1 MRMGW
6 LSFLLPHEIA
16 NHLLKNYYETFSF
29 DPTREADLYR
39 MMAFIRAFE
48 HKLLEQFCL
57 GKIFG
62 TTHTCIGQEAD
73 AVAIVTS
80 LDRERDTIW
89 SNHRCHGHFLAY
101 CGNAYGLFAEVLGK
115 KEGVCGGR
123 GGSQHLMYR
132 NFFSSGIQGGLAAIG
147 VGTALGDKHNGAIT
161 TVFLGD
167 GTMGEGSVYEALNMA
182 SLWHAPI
189 LFVVEDNG
197 IAQTTVKHLGVAG
210 DISKRAEPFGIR
222 SASLKS
228 TDVRELLRTAREA
241 ISYVRSEGKPFW
253 LHIETTRLMAHSKGD
268 DTRDA
273 LFVAELWKADCLSC
287 VAPSPVERASI
298 DAEIVAYINEAFVLA
313 EAGDDA

>member
-1 MRMGW
+1 
-6 LSFLLPHEIA
+6 
-16 NHLLKNYYETFSF
+16 
-29 DPTREADLYR
+29 

-48 HKLLEQFCL
+48 EKLLEQFGL

-101 CGNAYGLFAEVLGK
+101 CGNAHGLFAEILGK
-115 KEGVCGGR
+115 KDGVCGGR
-123 GGSQHLMYR
+123 GGSQHLAHR
-132 NFFSSGIQGGLAAIG
+132 NFFSSGVQGGLTAIG
-147 VGTALGDKHNGAIT
+147 VGTALGDKRKGAISA
-161 TVFLGD
+161 VFLGD

-182 SLWHAPI
+182 SLWQAPV

-197 IAQTTVKHLGVAG
+197 IAQTTGKHLGVAG
-210 DISKRAEPFGIR
+210 DVSKRAEPFGIR

-228 TDVRELLRTAREA
+228 TDVRELLGIAREA
-241 ISYVRSEGKPFW
+241 IDYVRGEGRAFW
-253 LHIETTRLMAHSKGD
+253 LHIETTRLMAHSKSD

-273 LFVAELWKADCLSC
+273 SLVAELWKADCLSR
-287 VAPSPVERASI
+287 VAPSPAERASI
-298 DAEIVAYINEAFVLA
+298 DAEIVAYVNEAFALA
-313 EAGDDA
+313 DAGEDA